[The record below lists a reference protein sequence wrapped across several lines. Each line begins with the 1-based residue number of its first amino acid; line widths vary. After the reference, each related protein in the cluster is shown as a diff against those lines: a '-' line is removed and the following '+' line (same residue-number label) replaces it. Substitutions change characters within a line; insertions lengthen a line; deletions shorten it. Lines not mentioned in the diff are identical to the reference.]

1 MSERNDICLK
11 KNLSYFKLLSETDSN
26 KQRLALLKTITP
38 SQLRILSE
46 VSNHLLTKHCKLNQ
60 ETRKKLRRK
69 LKVLK
74 KVGKNTNNYK
84 AKKKTVTQHGKG
96 LSKLIPIIG
105 SIVQS
110 IFD

>member
-1 MSERNDICLK
+1 MSDRSSAYLRTNIL
-11 KNLSYFKLLSETDSN
+11 YFKLLSETDSR
-26 KQRLALLKTITP
+26 KQQIALLKTITP

-46 VSNHLLTKHCKLNQ
+46 VSNHLLTKHCNLNQ
-60 ETRKKLRRK
+60 ETRKKLRK
-69 LKVLK
+69 KVKVLK
-74 KVGKNTNNYK
+74 KVAKDTDNYK

-105 SIVQS
+105 SIVES

>member
-1 MSERNDICLK
+1 MSDKSDVCMR
-11 KNLSYFKLLSETDSN
+11 KNILYFKLLSETDSN

-46 VSNHLLTKHCKLNQ
+46 VTNHLLTKHCNLNQ
-60 ETRKKLRRK
+60 ETRKKLRKK

-74 KVGKNTNNYK
+74 KVGKNTDNYRV
-84 AKKKTVTQHGKG
+84 KKKTVTQHGKG
-96 LSKLIPIIG
+96 LAKLIPIIG

>member
-1 MSERNDICLK
+1 MSDRSSACLK
-11 KNLSYFKLLSETDSN
+11 KNILYFKLLSETDSR
-26 KQRLALLKTITP
+26 KQRIALLKTITP

-60 ETRKKLRRK
+60 ETRKKLRK
-69 LKVLK
+69 KVKVLK
-74 KVGKNTNNYK
+74 KVAKDTDNYK

-105 SIVQS
+105 SIVES

>member
-1 MSERNDICLK
+1 M
-11 KNLSYFKLLSETDSN
+11 YFKLLSETDSR
-26 KQRLALLKTITP
+26 KQQLALLKTITP

-60 ETRKKLRRK
+60 DTRKKLRKK

-74 KVGKNTNNYK
+74 KIGTNTDNYR

-96 LSKLIPIIG
+96 LAKLIPIIG

-110 IFD
+110 IFE